1 MENKIC
7 PLTIAVFVKFHSDP
21 TILDICQNIFKDLTQ
36 NPSCIEPLQT
46 RLIPTLTSMM
56 AITPINK
63 SKDGTFFLL
72 IHPFMKSNRFDQAI
86 ISLILCSFCQ
96 RDLDPLRWMC

>member
-1 MENKIC
+1 VENKIC

-46 RLIPTLTSMM
+46 RIIPTLTSMM
-56 AITPINK
+56 AITPMNK
-63 SKDGTFFLL
+63 SKDGMLFLL
-72 IHPFMKSNRFDQAI
+72 MIRSFVKLIRFDRAI
-86 ISLILCSFCQ
+86 NAKSLFFYQ
-96 RDLDPLRWMC
+96 RDLEQ

>member
-46 RLIPTLTSMM
+46 RIIPTLTSMM
-56 AITPINK
+56 AITPMNK
-63 SKDGTFFLL
+63 SKDGMFF
-72 IHPFMKSNRFDQAI
+72 
-86 ISLILCSFCQ
+86 C
-96 RDLDPLRWMC
+96 

>member
-21 TILDICQNIFKDLTQ
+21 AILDICQDIFKDLTQ

-46 RLIPTLTSMM
+46 RIIPTLTSMM
-56 AITPINK
+56 AITPMNK
-63 SKDGTFFLL
+63 SKDGTVLFPFSFLL
-72 IHPFMKSNRFDQAI
+72 NLI
-86 ISLILCSFCQ
+86 ILTPK
-96 RDLDPLRWMC
+96 RYH

>member
-21 TILDICQNIFKDLTQ
+21 AILDICQDIFKDLTQ

-46 RLIPTLTSMM
+46 RIIPTLMSMVT
-56 AITPINK
+56 ITPLNK
-63 SKDGTFFLL
+63 SKDGTLFFPFFFL
-72 IHPFMKSNRFDQAI
+72 K
-86 ISLILCSFCQ
+86 LILTRRFSLVIPYSFHQ
-96 RDLDPLRWMC
+96 RDLELWH

>member
-21 TILDICQNIFKDLTQ
+21 AILDICQDIFKDLTQ

-46 RLIPTLTSMM
+46 RIIPTLTSMM
-56 AITPINK
+56 ITPINK
-63 SKDGTFFLL
+63 SKDGINGMFFFLL
-72 IHPFMKSNRFDQAI
+72 FLFSVKFNHSI
-86 ISLILCSFCQ
+86 
-96 RDLDPLRWMC
+96 